1 MPQQIIKQIIKLRQ
15 HNRLDSLSGN
25 RFRRQR
31 NLLEPS
37 PLKFSPLKCS
47 PLKLSP
53 LKFSPLKFSPL
64 RTNTFNSN
72 TCSINTFNS
81 SPSDR
86 PSQLKHR

>member
-37 PLKFSPLKCS
+37 PLKFSPLKF
-47 PLKLSP
+47 SP